1 MRSVKVKIVGTSP
14 LMMNRRPL
22 DENEGEKVKKKG
34 VTMDPVEDAERKS
47 WNDPKIGYYIPSD
60 MIEGCLREA
69 GKNFKSGRGSLKN
82 TILASVFCAD
92 EKVSLGRKDYD
103 EVDKRWG
110 THPSTGNSVLTSRVK
125 FNKWEATFTIN
136 YDESKID
143 DKTMKGLLEE
153 AGTCKG
159 IGSYRPKF
167 GRFKVAKY
175 EVAREVCIK

>member
-1 MRSVKVKIVGTSP
+1 M
-14 LMMNRRPL
+14 
-22 DENEGEKVKKKG
+22 KKT
-34 VTMDPVEDAERKS
+34 VQA
-47 WNDPKIGYYIPSD
+47 
-60 MIEGCLREA
+60 A
-69 GKNFKSGRGSLKN
+69 
-82 TILASVFCAD
+82 VFCA
-92 EKVSLGRKDYD
+92 ENVPLGRKDYD

-143 DKTMKGLLEE
+143 EKTMKSLLEE

-175 EVAREVCIK
+175 ETAH